1 MTDEEGENSEPH
13 LEAWTQQQPP
23 EMLSVEKALLDA
35 ITKHAQDHNGL
46 HNGDVITVDGYP
58 GVTVTVSPGADGEP
72 FGLTVEGI
80 TIGDP
85 KGRQ

>member
-35 ITKHAQDHNGL
+35 ITKLTTAL